1 MSCRLPTN
9 RMRNSGNKRREDIRH
24 SNGTGESKGN
34 KMENQIIIQTY
45 IFKES
50 LLRKNRMI
58 RAKKQK
64 IN

>member
-1 MSCRLPTN
+1 
-9 RMRNSGNKRREDIRH
+9 MRNSGNKRREDIRH